1 MAEEETKK
9 SAEEKASKTNID
21 EAREHMNAATSNMR
35 KVVESMFPEG
45 MRESE
50 REARKE
56 FLLGLRSLIDATI
69 EFTEKHPK

>member
-9 SAEEKASKTNID
+9 SAEEKTAKSNMD
-21 EAREHMNAATSNMR
+21 EAREHMAAASSNMR

-56 FLLGLRSLIDATI
+56 FLLSLRSLIDATI
-69 EFTEKHPK
+69 EFTEKRSK